1 MNTTN
6 NGMNKPRIALTP
18 RLVHDQNINQS
29 VISSYADA
37 VIKNGGLAYLLTIDL
52 DNIDEIVND
61 FDGLVVT
68 GGADVTPSLYH
79 EDAIAN
85 EDNYHYE
92 CDLFD
97 IALIRAFMKADK
109 PILGICR
116 GLQIINVVCGGSL
129 YQDIDTYYRNLDN
142 IHNIN
147 NIDNKLSHM
156 IKIDESSSLYEITR
170 QKELM
175 VNSYHHQAIKTLGQG
190 LFSVAVSDD
199 GIIEA
204 IEGDNIIAVQ
214 WHPERMCFTHQR
226 TDTVDGSLL
235 LSHFLTMT

>member
-6 NGMNKPRIALTP
+6 NKMNKPRIALTP

-37 VIKNGGLAYLLTIDL
+37 IIKNGGLAYLLTIDL
-52 DNIDEIVND
+52 DSIDEIVND

-68 GGADVTPSLYH
+68 GGVDITPSLYQQ
-79 EDAIAN
+79 EAIACD
-85 EDNYHYE
+85 DNYHYD

-97 IALIRAFMKADK
+97 IALIKAFMSANK

-129 YQDIDTYYRNLDN
+129 YQDIDTYYCNLDGKHK
-142 IHNIN
+142 HNA
-147 NIDNKLSHM
+147 IDGKLSHKV
-156 IKIDESSSLYEITR
+156 KIDDSSILFEII
-170 QKELM
+170 KEKEIL
-175 VNSYHHQAIKTLGQG
+175 VNSYHHQAIKDLGRN
-190 LFSVAVSDD
+190 LLISAKSDD

-204 IEGDNIIAVQ
+204 IEGNNILAVQ
-214 WHPERMCFTHQR
+214 WHPERICDIENQNKIFSYFIDKCSLKR
-226 TDTVDGSLL
+226 VD
-235 LSHFLTMT
+235 

>member
-29 VISSYADA
+29 VIGSYADA
-37 VIKNGGLAYLLTIDL
+37 IIKNGGLAYLLTIDL

-79 EDAIAN
+79 EDVIAN

-97 IALIRAFMKADK
+97 IALIRAFMKANK

-116 GLQIINVVCGGSL
+116 GLQIINVACGGSL
-129 YQDIDTYYRNLDN
+129 YQDIDTYYCDLNGKHQSND
-142 IHNIN
+142 IGG
-147 NIDNKLSHM
+147 KLSHK
-156 IKIDESSSLYEITR
+156 IDIDESSLLFKITGH
-170 QKELM
+170 KEMM

-190 LFSVAVSDD
+190 LLSVAKADD

-204 IEGDNIIAVQ
+204 IEGNNVLAVQ
-214 WHPERMCFTHQR
+214 WHPERICEIETHNKLFSSFIEKCILKK
-226 TDTVDGSLL
+226 VD
-235 LSHFLTMT
+235 